1 VEHYQSKTDCV
12 LCNGKELIN
21 LVTFPETPIANQL
34 FTAST
39 LPPEGQE
46 KYPLGLVMCGECR
59 HIQIDTLINPNILFF
74 EYPYVSNSSQTM
86 AKRLEDLRDSYVE
99 RFDLGPKDFVLEV
112 GSNDGYLLSLFQRS
126 NVRVL
131 GVDPAVTAAEI
142 ATRSKVPTV
151 IDFFSSE
158 VAEEILINHDRP
170 SLIIAN
176 NVLAHSDDLQ
186 NIFKGISL
194 LMNKSTSLVIEFS
207 YVVDIFEKLIFDTI
221 YHEHTSY
228 HSIEPLVEFLSGFGL
243 EIYDVERFDAHGG
256 SARVFIKRH
265 EGSQAIEKSVQ
276 KARMYEE
283 ALGIH
288 NQEIWLNFDSRIKEL
303 RNQVKHAISKIKS
316 EGETLAGYG
325 VPAKF
330 STLFYVL
337 QLDEKDFDFIVD
349 DNSLK
354 IGRYAPGTSIMI
366 KDSADVVGVDNVL
379 IFSWNYAES
388 ISAKIRKLDVA
399 SKRIILPLPEF
410 LVKNIKNNHSG

>member
-1 VEHYQSKTDCV
+1 
-12 LCNGKELIN
+12 
-21 LVTFPETPIANQL
+21 
-34 FTAST
+34 
-39 LPPEGQE
+39 
-46 KYPLGLVMCGECR
+46 
-59 HIQIDTLINPNILFF
+59 
-74 EYPYVSNSSQTM
+74 
-86 AKRLEDLRDSYVE
+86 
-99 RFDLGPKDFVLEV
+99 
-112 GSNDGYLLSLFQRS
+112 
-126 NVRVL
+126 
-131 GVDPAVTAAEI
+131 VTAAEI

-265 EGSQAIEKSVQ
+265 EGSQTIEKSVQ
-276 KARMYEE
+276 KTRMYEE

-316 EGETLAGYG
+316 AGETLVGYG

-388 ISAKIRKLDVA
+388 ISAKIKKLDVA

-410 LVKNIKNNHSG
+410 LVKNIKK